1 MISSVYVSTPTIH
14 HSPFTIHHSPFT
26 KGFSIQSVTAITQ
39 TKALSQLRKQWWQ
52 AAAFASVITILFW
65 QWLRGAWGA
74 QFANRW
80 LGITAVCIT
89 YALWVVWQHL
99 PENHRQGEQSL
110 LPTFG
115 PGNTLTLLRTLLLAM
130 MAGFFFSPWPDGVL
144 AWLPVLFYTT
154 AAIADFFDGYAAR
167 VSNHATQLGARL
179 DMTFDGLGV
188 MLVSLL
194 AVWYGQLPWWYVILG
209 LARYFFVW
217 GLWLRQ
223 RLGWPVTDM
232 PPSIHRRMFAGF
244 QMGFLSAVLWPIVPA
259 GGAAVA
265 GAVFAGATAVSFL
278 RDWLVVIGWLKPESA
293 HYRQWQRRLF
303 VAVKWWLPVIM
314 RGILVTAVWLL
325 WQQAGGGLQPLPV
338 TRGLQ
343 LWGLAEWLAVPLT
356 IVLLLGTG
364 MAVVGIMPRLFALLL
379 VFPLAF
385 WVWGQ
390 ELTAL
395 SGTVTAAAMT
405 VLVLGAGKWAIWPVE
420 EPFLERRFGAPKG
433 ST

>member
-1 MISSVYVSTPTIH
+1 MISSVYLNNTLTCIH
-14 HSPFTIHHSPFT
+14 HLPFP
-26 KGFSIQSVTAITQ
+26 KGVPIQSVAAITQ
-39 TKALSQLRKQWWQ
+39 TKALHQLRKQWWL
-52 AAAFASVITILFW
+52 ATAVAGTTTFLFW
-65 QWLRGAWGA
+65 QWLRGAWVT
-74 QFANRW
+74 QFANKW
-80 LGITAVCIT
+80 LGITAVCTT

-99 PENHRQGEQSL
+99 PENHRQGERDL

-154 AAIADFFDGYAAR
+154 AVIVDFFDGYAAR
-167 VSNHATQLGARL
+167 VSNQATQLGARL

-217 GLWLRQ
+217 GLWLRRQ
-223 RLGWPVTDM
+223 LGWPVHDM

-265 GAVFAGATAVSFL
+265 GTIFAAATAVSFL
-278 RDWLVVIGWLKPESA
+278 RDWFVVIGWLNPESTR
-293 HYRQWQRRLF
+293 YRQWQRRLF
-303 VAVKWWLPVIM
+303 VAIKWWLPVVV

-325 WQQAGGGLQPLPV
+325 WQQAGGGQRSLPI
-338 TRGLQ
+338 TDGLQ
-343 LWGLAEWLAVPLT
+343 LWGVAEWLVTPLT
-356 IVLLLGTG
+356 AALLLGTG
-364 MAVVGIMPRLFALLL
+364 LAAVGIMPRLFALLL

-390 ELTAL
+390 GLTAT
-395 SGTVTAAAMT
+395 SGMVTAAAMII
-405 VLVLGAGKWAIWPVE
+405 VVLGAGKWALWPVE
-420 EPFLERRFGAPKG
+420 EPFVERRFGAPKG
-433 ST
+433 NT